1 VKKSIESVPQGA
13 PRGLLLYWILYR
25 ISKSPIYGYQILTEL
40 EQKTQG
46 AWRPGAG
53 SIYLLLKKLER
64 DGYIESERTQG
75 RKTDQKRYTITLKGM
90 ERLKQAK
97 ERFRMMKSKIGHMRW
112 VIFDL
117 LDPSEIPEYVVEG
130 SKESFEGVRD
140 LVETNI
146 GKIPEKEI
154 QLMLREYQ
162 LALERQQDWVN
173 NLLSSRVPAIRSTR
187 RRRSA

>member
-1 VKKSIESVPQGA
+1 MKKSIESVPQGA

-53 SIYLLLKKLER
+53 SIYPLLKKLER

>member
-1 VKKSIESVPQGA
+1 MKKSIESVPRGA

-53 SIYLLLKKLER
+53 SIYPLLKKLER

>member
-1 VKKSIESVPQGA
+1 MNRPMEKVPQGA

-40 EQKTQG
+40 EQKTRG

-53 SIYLLLKKLER
+53 SIYPLLKKLER
-64 DGYIESERTQG
+64 DGYIESERTEG

-97 ERFRMMKSKIGHMRW
+97 ETFRMMRSKISHMRW

-130 SKESFEGVRD
+130 SKESFEGVRE

-146 GKIPEKEI
+146 GKITEKEI

-173 NLLSSRVPAIRSTR
+173 NFLNTRVPAIHSTR

>member
-53 SIYLLLKKLER
+53 SIYPLLKKLER